1 MPNEHIETPFTV
13 LIPKREEWENDT
25 PGYAGAF
32 NFYTDGS
39 KLDSR
44 VGGGVYSHELHLNL
58 SFRLPD
64 HCSVFQAEVLAV
76 NEVINKLRDYRTE
89 ATDINIYSDS
99 QAALKSL
106 LALTTKS
113 SSDTNCRKSLN
124 EIAEQFDVNL
134 IWVPGHRDIQANSI
148 ADELA
153 RRGTTDTLLPDKEGI
168 CMPLATCKLILQTHS
183 IHVAS
188 RLWENSMTSR
198 IAKQN
203 SKADL
208 A

>member
-1 MPNEHIETPFTV
+1 VASPLETIRLRDSGDWVSKPYGHSAILNNSRHVPTKTDYCMPNEHIETPFTV
-13 LIPKREEWENDT
+13 LIPKREECENDT
-25 PGYAGAF
+25 PGYAGAL

-64 HCSVFQAEVLAV
+64 HCSVFQVEVLAIK
-76 NEVINKLRDYRTE
+76 EAINKLRDYRTE
-89 ATDINIYSDS
+89 ETAKNINSDG

-113 SSDTNCRKSLN
+113 SSVTNCRKSLN

-134 IWVPGHRDIQANSI
+134 
-148 ADELA
+148 
-153 RRGTTDTLLPDKEGI
+153 T
-168 CMPLATCKLILQTHS
+168 
-183 IHVAS
+183 
-188 RLWENSMTSR
+188 
-198 IAKQN
+198 
-203 SKADL
+203 
-208 A
+208 